1 MVDKNSEAPMAA
13 TIEASKLP
21 VNHEKT
27 DMNSIAI
34 LEAVNTSYVPFNGQQ
49 IITAM
54 AAGVAYVAMKPIVEN
69 LGMSWGT
76 QQQKLMK
83 QLDKFNCIHMNMV
96 AADGKLRK
104 LLCLPLKKL
113 NGWLFSIN
121 PEKVRAD
128 IRDKLIQYQEECFT
142 VLHDYWT
149 KGHVVNP
156 RKAKKA
162 LPGKITTE
170 QQEAIKQLVMSRG
183 QSLPKEKQ
191 AKAMITMWSSLKSHF
206 GCSYKEISEEQFS
219 EALSLAARV
228 PLEGEFIGKQE
239 KKTNEL
245 SAKEANSL
253 VWLWDYANR
262 SQALFRELYPAL
274 KHIQSNYS
282 GRCYDY
288 GHEFSYV
295 IGTARDVLIN
305 HTRDVDINEPDGP
318 TNLSAWI
325 RLKNKELP
333 PSVHLY

>member
-1 MVDKNSEAPMAA
+1 
-13 TIEASKLP
+13 
-21 VNHEKT
+21 
-27 DMNSIAI
+27 MNSIAI

-49 IITAM
+49 ILTAV
-54 AAGVAYVAMKPIVEN
+54 AAGVTYVAMRQIVEN
-69 LGMSWGT
+69 IGIDWTGQSV
-76 QQQKLMK
+76 KLRKMK
-83 QLDKFNCIHMNMV
+83 DKFNCRDISMV

-104 LLCLPLKKL
+104 LLCIPLKKL

-128 IRDKLIQYQEECFT
+128 IRDKLIQYQEECFS

-149 KGHVVNP
+149 KGHVFNP

-206 GCSYKEISEEQFS
+206 GCSYKEISEEQFT

-274 KHIQSNYS
+274 KQIQSNYS

-295 IGTARDVLIN
+295 IGMARDILIN

-318 TNLSAWI
+318 TNLSAWM

-333 PSVHLY
+333 PSVHNY